1 MGEGVTQG
9 VSHYQF
15 GGRRGPIGGA
25 QPTPKEAPD
34 GVMMVKSQ
42 VLEQTLNN
50 EPDLNVAFVS
60 SDLASDL
67 SSVDF
72 ALAMEI
78 LVTVTSTNG
87 SHVSHPEVIGIRAD
101 GVDSRLET
109 DLNLET
115 PPIKANDR
123 HGVQSGVGT

>member
-1 MGEGVTQG
+1 MGKGVTQG

-50 EPDLNVAFVS
+50 EPDLNVALVS

-78 LVTVTSTNG
+78 LVTVTSTDG
-87 SHVSHPEVIGIRAD
+87 SHVSHPEEATEAPNGIGTR
-101 GVDSRLET
+101 
-109 DLNLET
+109 
-115 PPIKANDR
+115 
-123 HGVQSGVGT
+123 